1 MTPSAATRLAALI
14 ALAPLLM
21 RSSSS
26 AFLRSP
32 PASARAF
39 LHSIMPRPVISRSSL
54 TMPALISVMPAPC
67 RIQVEKKGRSAPF
80 RSHGE
85 RLLGALAFL
94 HLDELVA
101 RSGDDLLERLRAPFE
116 HGVGDAARVEPNRAA
131 RVVVAR
137 NHVADALGSVVRVDD
152 PDHRHAELVG
162 LGHRAFLVADVD
174 DEQGIR
180 KAAELLDAAER
191 ALQLRQL
198 ALQPERLLFRA

>member
-1 MTPSAATRLAALI
+1 MTPSAATRLAALL

-80 RSHGE
+80 SFTWRAPTRRP
-85 RLLGALAFL
+85 RLP

-101 RSGDDLLERLRAPFE
+101 RGGDDLFERLRAPFE
-116 HGVGDAARVEPNRAA
+116 HGVRDAARVEPNRAA
-131 RVVVAR
+131 
-137 NHVADALGSVVRVDD
+137 
-152 PDHRHAELVG
+152 
-162 LGHRAFLVADVD
+162 
-174 DEQGIR
+174 
-180 KAAELLDAAER
+180 
-191 ALQLRQL
+191 
-198 ALQPERLLFRA
+198 